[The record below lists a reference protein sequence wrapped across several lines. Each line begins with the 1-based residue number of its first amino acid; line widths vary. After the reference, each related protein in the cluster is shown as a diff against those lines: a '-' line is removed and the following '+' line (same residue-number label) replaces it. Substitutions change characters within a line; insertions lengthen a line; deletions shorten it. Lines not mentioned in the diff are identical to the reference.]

1 MELKNANYLYDIREI
16 WTSIREVENK
26 ILYLLDRLVY
36 LLDTAYDEKKYS
48 IVENRKYQIVVLYN
62 LLHT

>member
-36 LLDTAYDEKKYS
+36 LLDTAYDEKKYIS
-48 IVENRKYQIVVLYN
+48 KQKISNSSSL
-62 LLHT
+62 